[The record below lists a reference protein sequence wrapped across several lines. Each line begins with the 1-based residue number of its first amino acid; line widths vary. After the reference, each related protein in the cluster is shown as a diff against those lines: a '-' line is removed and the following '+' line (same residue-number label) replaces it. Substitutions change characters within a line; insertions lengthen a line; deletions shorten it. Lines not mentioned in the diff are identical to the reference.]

1 MLSSVLITLLLAPPP
16 QSVEALAA
24 VERQAEER
32 VRTEPTAENWQR
44 LGLARFLRNNFAPA
58 IPAFQE
64 AVRRNSA
71 LWPSHLFLGISRYRT
86 NQFGT
91 ALESLQTAKRVAP
104 RNDPGVDDVDF
115 WLGACLLAVKRPWDA
130 LRALEQLLARKPDH
144 RDALATTARA
154 YADLGGSLWNDVAE
168 RHFDT
173 PQGWEIHGHALESES
188 NIADALEAYRKS
200 GTRDGTR
207 SGPTVAVARLL
218 LTQGKTTES
227 LQLLERE
234 RPRWAGEPQMAYL
247 AGLALL
253 QLGRTGEAAPLIER
267 AAKWMPYDVEA
278 WVALA
283 QVFLALKDI
292 SRAVEAARKAAAVD
306 PSSPAAHELLL
317 AALQMA
323 EDSSGMALER
333 QRWDRMQSAMASPR

>member
-1 MLSSVLITLLLAPPP
+1 MLLSLLTTLLLAPPP
-16 QSVEALAA
+16 QSVEEL
-24 VERQAEER
+24 ERQAEER

-44 LGLARFLRNNFAPA
+44 VGLARFLRNHFEPA

-64 AVRRNSA
+64 ALRRNST

-91 ALESLQTAKRVAP
+91 ALESLQTAKRLAP
-104 RNDPGVDDVDF
+104 KDAPGVDDVDY
-115 WLGACLLAVKRPWDA
+115 WLGASLLAVKRPWDS

-144 RDALATTARA
+144 RDALATAARA
-154 YADLGGSLWNDVAE
+154 YADLGGALWNDVAE
-168 RHFDT
+168 RNFDT

-207 SGPTVAVARLL
+207 SGPTAAVARLL
-218 LTQGKTTES
+218 LTQGKTVEA
-227 LQLLERE
+227 LQLLERK
-234 RPRWAGEPQMAYL
+234 RPRWMGEPQMSYL

-253 QLGRTGEAAPLIER
+253 QLGRTAEAAPLIEN
-267 AAKWMPYDVEA
+267 AARWTPYDVEA

-283 QVFLALKDI
+283 QVFLALRETR
-292 SRAVEAARKAAAVD
+292 RAVEAARKAAAVD

-323 EDSSGMALER
+323 EDASGMALER
-333 QRWDRMQSAMASPR
+333 QRWDRAQTATASPR